1 MLRDGLMSSEWIY
14 KNVFNFTDEEMKE
27 NDDQIIF
34 DYKTKFRRQQI
45 EAEGND
51 PAKVDNHKVHHLI

>member
-1 MLRDGLMSSEWIY
+1 MYLILQI
-14 KNVFNFTDEEMKE
+14 KKLKTIDE
-27 NDDQIIF
+27 QVIF

-51 PAKVDNHKVHHLI
+51 PAKKVDNRKVHHRIWLWVEQVMS